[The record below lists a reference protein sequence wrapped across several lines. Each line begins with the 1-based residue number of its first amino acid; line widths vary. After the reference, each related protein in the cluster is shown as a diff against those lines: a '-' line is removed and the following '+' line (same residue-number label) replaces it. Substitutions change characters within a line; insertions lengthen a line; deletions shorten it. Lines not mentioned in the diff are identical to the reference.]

1 MKKSYIM
8 MAGLAIL
15 MASCQDPIKDSQIDK
30 PVIQAP
36 VGNTVPG
43 VIRVRLTEEM
53 RQKMVAMTGEDGKV
67 DLALVKSD
75 QPILG
80 DIEILSMERLFP
92 SDPRFVKRE
101 HESGIDKWY
110 EIKFNETVPMTKA
123 ATDLSGL
130 EGVEIVDYQ
139 YVARLEYTPVYPFA
153 VAACPFDDPKA
164 NQQWHYQNPGEGYGF
179 VERSD
184 INLYSAIEKYHVTG
198 DPSVIVAVVD
208 GGIDYEHE
216 DIAQNMWVNEAELN
230 GEPGV
235 DDDGNGYVDDIYG
248 FNFMYYGGDVTPH
261 DHGTHVAG
269 TVAAVNNNGKGVIGV
284 AGGDGTPNSG
294 VRLMS
299 CQMFDSRNDKGSG
312 NAEKAIKYGA
322 DNGAVIAQN
331 SWGADKLL
339 GNWINPSTKD
349 AIDYFIE
356 YAGKDDEGNQVGPMK
371 GGIVIFAAGNDN
383 LPTASPASYDKVLSV
398 ASIGADMER
407 AYYSNYGEWVD
418 VTAPGGDAYKNK
430 LVYSTLPYNKYGG
443 MQGTSMACP
452 HVSGIAALVVSAM
465 GGPGFTNDQLWDIL
479 VGACESDILYAH
491 NEDMIGK
498 LGAGII
504 NTELALSD
512 VSTIPPE
519 EVTEFDVESVNS
531 NNMELIVNVPADED
545 NGSAHG
551 FRLIYGTKSFSSVDP
566 ENIPSDLLYKDYLI
580 ADLESVD
587 GNENMKI
594 LPISG
599 LEFEKNY
606 YFSVSAFDRAR
617 NYSKP
622 SKVIQKTT
630 GANNAPEFTIAPE
643 YKDIIVKSSETKLIN
658 IEVNEPDGHSYTGAA
673 VYKDSKPLKTE
684 LNGNVLVVK
693 INGWEIPKGT
703 YTATVTVTDEYGK
716 GASDTFQ
723 FTIKENESPAL
734 VKELPGV
741 CLNGINQKTV
751 LDLNEYIVDPDGDA
765 VTFEYQ
771 VTPSSIVKITETA
784 EGCLE
789 IVSAQ
794 YGAAT
799 VKLTA
804 KDDAGKKFEMTFQA
818 LVREGS
824 NMVDVYPNPVY
835 DNLFIRPGSEGE
847 YLVKVSDASGA
858 VIYNGTQVLS
868 PFSPLTLNMLDRAV
882 GIYNVYVKSVSDG
895 AVYKS
900 NVVKY

>member
-53 RQKMVAMTGEDGKV
+53 RQKMVAMTGKDGKV
-67 DLALVKSD
+67 DLALVKSE

-123 ATDLSGL
+123 ANDLSGL

-139 YVARLEYTPVYPFA
+139 YKARLEYTPVYHFA
-153 VAACPFDDPKA
+153 PTACPFDDPKA
-164 NQQWHYQNPGEGYGF
+164 NKQWHYQNPASGSGY

-235 DDDGNGYVDDIYG
+235 DDDENGYVDDIHGY
-248 FNFMYYGGDVTPH
+248 NFMYFGSEVTPH
-261 DHGTHVAG
+261 NHGTHVAG
-269 TVAAVNNNGKGVIGV
+269 TVAAVNNNGVGVIGV

-294 VRLMS
+294 IRMIS

-322 DNGAVIAQN
+322 DNGAVISQN
-331 SWGADKLL
+331 SWGADASL
-339 GNWINPSTKD
+339 GNYISPSTKA

-356 YAGKDDEGNQVGPMK
+356 YAGKDADGNQVGPMK

-430 LVYSTLPYNKYGG
+430 LVYSTVPYGYDG

-465 GGPGFTNDQLWDIL
+465 GGPGFTNDQLWEIL

-491 NEDMIGK
+491 NESMQGK

-504 NTELALSD
+504 NTELALSSM
-512 VSTIPPE
+512 STIPPE
-519 EVTEFDVESVNS
+519 KVTDFSVDAVNS
-531 NNMELIVNVPADED
+531 NNMEFIVNVPADED
-545 NGSAHG
+545 NGTAHG
-551 FRLIYGTKSFSSVDP
+551 FRLYYSTKSFTSVDP
-566 ENIPSDLLYKDYLI
+566 ENIPSDIQYQDYLV

-587 GNENMKI
+587 GDESKKI
-594 LPISG
+594 IPISG
-599 LEFEKNY
+599 LEFEKEY
-606 YFSVSAFDRAR
+606 YFAVSAFDRAK
-617 NYSKP
+617 NYSEC
-622 SKVIQKTT
+622 SEVIKKTS
-630 GANNAPEFTIAPE
+630 GKNNAPEFAVASE
-643 YKDIIVKSSETKLIN
+643 DKDIIVKTHETRLVKIN
-658 IEVNEPDGHSYTGAA
+658 VTEPDGHGYTAKT
-673 VYKDSKPLKTE
+673 VYNGDKELKTE
-684 LNGNVLVVK
+684 IQAGVVVIK
-693 INGWEIPKGT
+693 INGWEVPKGT
-703 YTATVTVTDEYGK
+703 YTATVTVSDDYGM
-716 GASDTFQ
+716 GATDTFQ
-723 FTIKENESPAL
+723 FTIKENEAPAV
-734 VKELPGV
+734 VKELSGV
-741 CLNGINQKTV
+741 CINGLNQKV
-751 LDLNEYIVDPDGDA
+751 RVNMNEYIADPDGEPL
-765 VTFEYQ
+765 TFEYQ
-771 VTPSSIVKITETA
+771 VAPTSLVSVSEAAGYFDIT
-784 EGCLE
+784 
-789 IVSAQ
+789 SKQ
-794 YGAAT
+794 YGVST
-799 VKLTA
+799 IKVVA
-804 KDDAGKKFEMTFQA
+804 KDAVGKSVEMSFQV
-818 LVREGS
+818 LVREGE

-835 DNLFIRPGSEGE
+835 DNLYIRPGVEGE
-847 YLVKVSDASGA
+847 YEIIVSDVAGA
-858 VIYNGTQVLS
+858 VIFNDTLEAS

-882 GIYNVYVKSVSDG
+882 GVYNVYVKSVADG
-895 AVYKS
+895 TEYKG